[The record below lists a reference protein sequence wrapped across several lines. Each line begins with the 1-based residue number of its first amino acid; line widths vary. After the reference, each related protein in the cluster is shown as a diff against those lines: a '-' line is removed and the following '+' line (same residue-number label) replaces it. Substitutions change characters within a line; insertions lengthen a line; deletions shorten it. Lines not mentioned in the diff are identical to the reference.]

1 MLVSGRGRR
10 IRIIFSTLLAVVL
23 ALGLFLTAPPAYAA
37 EPVAIAAIQGTG
49 ASTPLNGQVVT
60 TETSVVTAVYPK
72 ADNGFNGF
80 VIQTPGTGGEDK
92 DPAAA
97 SDAIFVYAG
106 NVAFDVKIGDA
117 VTVTGKAGEFR
128 GLTQLVLTSVTV
140 QDADVDPAEPV
151 PTAWADTAEQ
161 RENFESMLYESDEEF
176 LVSDTYPLLAYGE
189 LGLAAGDELPVQ
201 PTDVGAPGSDAAVK
215 QAAANLINKVNL
227 DDGTNRGTAGQTL
240 PYLKTGE
247 GVTVGDT
254 LELTEPV
261 IIDWRNDKWKFNPTG
276 PIEAGDEPAKID
288 AGETPAAPKPEG
300 DFTIASFNVL
310 NYFTTTGE
318 GRTDCVGGNKSL
330 DDTFNVTFDCDVR
343 GAWDADDLARQQA
356 KIITAINELDA
367 SVVGLM
373 EIENSAKLGEDVDE
387 ATATLVAALNKA
399 AGSDKWANVS
409 SSTQLQPVA
418 DQDFITNAMIY
429 QPADV
434 KLNGKAYA
442 LGSAATD
449 DGAFGNARTP
459 IAASFT
465 AAEGGEPT
473 LVVVNHFKSKSG
485 SGATGD
491 NVDTGDGQGAYN
503 GDRVRQAEALVDW
516 LPSLRRST
524 RANSIALVGDF
535 NSYTQE
541 DPLRVLYN
549 AGFAEAAP
557 ADQYSYNFSGLA
569 GSLDHILINRPLA
582 QRKTTAA
589 VWNINAG
596 ESTALEYSQF
606 RSTEIDYYT
615 DDARRASDH
624 DPVIMGITSGRGA
637 TPKLAAAGE
646 LTLLN
651 LNDFHGRIAE
661 ESPNTVAVFGTVEQQ
676 REQAG
681 EDNTLFLTAG
691 DNIGASLFASSIQ
704 QDQPTIDV
712 LNAAELAA
720 AAVGN
725 HEFDRGFADLTDR
738 VIKNADWTYLGANV
752 YRKGTTTPAL
762 PEYATFEK
770 AGRTIA
776 VIGAVTGETRSLVS
790 PDGIADLDFGDPVDA
805 VNRVAKKLSDGDASN
820 GEADVIIAEYHEG
833 AVEGEP
839 NGTLADEVS
848 KGGAFAKIV
857 NQTSA
862 KVAAIFTA
870 HTHQAYVWDGPIPGV
885 AGKTRPILQS
895 ESYGALLGKVTLRFD
910 DSGAVAS
917 YTAEN
922 LEITE
927 TPNDELITKYPRVAE
942 INEIVTDALA
952 KADELGS
959 KVIGQATAPITRGTV
974 QTDEGPLEDR
984 AAESTISDLV
994 ATMFREQLSD
1004 PQRGGAQIGI
1014 QNAGGNRADLD
1025 QGDIT
1030 YSEAAAVLPFANTLV
1045 TLDLT
1050 GEQFKTLLE
1059 QQWQTNADGSPFT
1072 GSRPYLQLG
1081 LSDNVSYTYD
1091 ESQPWG
1097 KRITTIMIDGKP
1109 YDPAATYRIGT
1120 ASFLAAGGD
1129 NFHVLADAANKRDS
1143 GLIDLD
1149 SWTEYVQDA
1158 SPLSPSYAKRG
1169 VSLGGILQE
1178 LGRAD
1183 FSELQVGSAD
1193 RTTGGPLNTIDFT
1206 GAEAPKNTKL
1216 TAKIN
1221 GTTVGTAT
1229 VLDGVAKLR
1238 MDIPA
1243 DFPTGPTTLVITAEP
1258 TGTTISYP
1266 VTIYANPDESE
1277 PKIKAPAEA
1286 SPGERIRL
1294 DLYQFEKNGDTIE
1307 IALVPGGEPNDSN
1320 AVPIGS
1326 VDPDA
1331 QGKAT
1336 AWVTIPKDTDLG
1348 PYVITGSDGKAQART
1363 KIMIVAGS
1371 DEPGP
1376 GNGGENPGGS
1386 GEDPGD
1392 GGELPNTGSDIGL
1405 WLLIV
1410 AGVAVVGGGTLLI
1423 ISLIRKRAAAN
1434 KSAS

>member
-1 MLVSGRGRR
+1 M
-10 IRIIFSTLLAVVL
+10 AL

-37 EPVAIAAIQGTG
+37 EPVAIADIQGTG
-49 ASTPLNGQVVT
+49 DSTPLNGQEVT

-72 ADNGFNGF
+72 AGNGFNGF

-92 DPAAA
+92 DPAGA

-106 NVAFDVKIGDA
+106 NVAFDVEVGDG
-117 VTVTGKAGEFR
+117 VTVTGTAGEYR
-128 GLTQLVLTSVTV
+128 GLTQLALKSVTV
-140 QDADVDPAEPV
+140 VEADVEPPAPV
-151 PTAWADTAEQ
+151 TTAWAETAEH

-189 LGLAAGDELPVQ
+189 LGLAAGGELPVQ
-201 PTDVGAPGSDAAVK
+201 PTDVGAPGSDAAAQ
-215 QAAANLINKVNL
+215 QAAANLINRVNL

-254 LELTEPV
+254 LELTAPV
-261 IIDWRNDKWKFNPTG
+261 IIDWRNDKWKFNPAG

-300 DFTIASFNVL
+300 DFSIASFNVL
-310 NYFTTTGE
+310 NYFTTTGQ

-330 DDTFNVTFDCDVR
+330 DATFNVTFDCDVR
-343 GAWDADDLARQQA
+343 GAWDTDDLARQQA
-356 KIITAINELDA
+356 KIINAINELDA

-387 ATATLVAALNKA
+387 ATATLVYALNGA
-399 AGSDKWANVS
+399 AGSDKWAFVP

-418 DQDFITNAMIY
+418 DQDFITNALIY
-429 QPADV
+429 QPAEV
-434 KLNGKAYA
+434 ELNGNAYA

-449 DGAFGNARTP
+449 DGAFANARTP

-473 LVVVNHFKSKSG
+473 LVVVNHFKSKSS

-491 NVDTGDGQGAYN
+491 NADTGDGQGAYN

-516 LPSLRRST
+516 LPTLRRST

-535 NSYTQE
+535 NAYSQE
-541 DPLRVLYN
+541 DPMRVLYD
-549 AGFAEAAP
+549 AGFAAAAP

-589 VWNINAG
+589 VWNINSG
-596 ESTALEYSQF
+596 ESTALEYSQY
-606 RSTEIDYYT
+606 RTTKIDYYT
-615 DDARRASDH
+615 DDVRRASDH
-624 DPVIMGITSGRGA
+624 DPVIMGITAGRGG
-637 TPKLAAAGE
+637 TPKVAAAGDD

-661 ESPNTVAVFGTVEQQ
+661 EFPNTVALFGTVEQQ

-681 EDNTLFLTAG
+681 EDNTLFLSAG

-770 AGRTIA
+770 AGRTVA
-776 VIGAVTGETRSLVS
+776 VIGAVTAETRSLVA
-790 PDGIADLDFGDPVDA
+790 PDGIADIDFGDPVDA
-805 VNRVAKKLSDGDASN
+805 VNRVAKKLSDGDDSN

-839 NGTLADEVS
+839 NGTLEDEVS
-848 KGGAFAKIV
+848 KGGTFAKIV
-857 NQTSA
+857 NETSA
-862 KVAAIFTA
+862 EVAAIFTA

-885 AGKTRPILQS
+885 QGKTRPILQS

-910 DSGAVAS
+910 EAGAVAS

-922 LEITE
+922 VEITE
-927 TPNDELITKYPRVAE
+927 TPNDELITKYPRVAK
-942 INEIVTDALA
+942 ISKIVADALA

-959 KVIGQATAPITRGTV
+959 KVIGETTAPITRGV
-974 QTDEGPLEDR
+974 VETDEGPLEDR
-984 AAESTISDLV
+984 AAESTISNLV

-1050 GEQFKTLLE
+1050 GDQFRTLLE

-1097 KRITTIMIDGKP
+1097 QRITTIMIDGKP

-1149 SWTEYVQDA
+1149 SWTEYVQQA
-1158 SPLSPSYAKRG
+1158 SPLSPSYAKRAVFLDG
-1169 VSLGGILQE
+1169 PLQDLNRDDWSILKI
-1178 LGRAD
+1178 
-1183 FSELQVGSAD
+1183 GSAD

-1206 GAEAPKNTKL
+1206 GAEAPKNKTI
-1216 TAKIN
+1216 TANI
-1221 GTTVGTAT
+1221 GDRTVGTGT
-1229 VLDGVAKLR
+1229 VLDGVAELR
-1238 MDIPA
+1238 IDLPA
-1243 DFPTGPTTLVITAEP
+1243 DLPTGPATMVITAEP
-1258 TGTTISYP
+1258 TGTTISFP
-1266 VTIYANPDESE
+1266 ITIYNNPDEFE
-1277 PKIKAPAEA
+1277 PKIKMPAEA
-1286 SPGERIRL
+1286 SPGERIKL
-1294 DLYQFEKNGDTIE
+1294 ELYQFEQNGDTIE
-1307 IALVPGGEPNDSN
+1307 ISLVRGDAPNDSE
-1320 AVPIGS
+1320 AVPLGS
-1326 VDPDA
+1326 VDPDEN
-1331 QGKAT
+1331 GKAT
-1336 AWVTIPKDTDLG
+1336 AWVTIPEDTELG
-1348 PYVITGSDGKAQART
+1348 PYVMVGSDGKAQART
-1363 KIMIVAGS
+1363 RFMIVKGS

-1392 GGELPNTGSDIGL
+1392 DGELPNTGSDIGL

-1434 KSAS
+1434 RSAS